1 MSGAGRGERP
11 GAPEPGGE
19 SRAVFSGD
27 VAPALEWR
35 VRPKGAPAAGRDGD
49 RETLRG
55 SGSTDG
61 RARAD
66 DRERPDDRGP
76 SRGSGST
83 DGRAR
88 ADDRERPD
96 DRGPSRGGG
105 STGRWTRIGDQEQHG
120 DRKPLHGNS
129 STGGR
134 TRISGEEQHG
144 GREQPGGREPLHGSG
159 SASAPGRSRREG
171 RARRAGRA
179 RFPGGATALLA
190 ASSAVVGG
198 LSYGCALLMAHLLP
212 PAEYTAF
219 GAAQS
224 LLTAVGVGIGALVPL
239 PLARAVREN
248 PAGSGRRR
256 DGIAFAVG
264 VSVLA
269 GVVGAVVVSAT
280 ATSFAPPGTALL
292 VGAAAFAVACTAPG
306 WGWLQ
311 GEGRFHVYAGASV
324 AEVALRLGF
333 SLLLV
338 GIGAGGPLV
347 AYALGALAAVWFST
361 RYLRPDLGLRLGVL
375 REAGRWRETGGVAAV
390 QLVVAGLLC
399 ADSVLVAALDAGA
412 GGYQAVAALAKA
424 PVFVATAAVVV
435 SFPSLRGDS
444 AASGNALRSF
454 ARLAVPSALL
464 LAVFPAEVLLP
475 GGYAASAGLLPWL
488 ALACLGYGAVSVLAV
503 VLLAARWHAR
513 VAIALCGA
521 AALVGAG
528 LTAGW
533 LLGGTRG
540 VAVGGAAGSVVA
552 ALVALVL
559 AAPLLRGAP
568 VPRPRRDGDAAPP
581 PSHRAQEPGVTPS
594 SEPSGSLRGNGIRV
608 LHLGFEDPAA
618 PGAGGGSVRTHEVNR
633 RLVARGHEVTVLT
646 TRFPGCADRV
656 QDGVRYVHI
665 GPFAGRTRLGRFL
678 GYAAALP
685 RAVRRRECDLVVEDF
700 CAPVSSLAAPRW
712 TGRPTIGVVQWLNAR
727 EKAREYRV
735 PVHWVERYGVRSHHR
750 LVAVSR
756 GIAERLVALNPGVSV
771 QVVANGVSAEAFAV
785 TAPRSADV
793 VFVGRLEIAQK
804 GLDLL
809 LRSWALA
816 RHRVPGSLVL
826 AGSGPDEERVRELVA
841 ELGLADRVRFAGWV
855 SGADK
860 FRLMAGARVVAVPS
874 RYETFGIVA
883 LEALATGT
891 PVAAFNIPCL
901 REIVPEH
908 AGELVRS
915 FDVAG
920 YADALARV
928 DGRSDGGDEAR
939 KRFAGRYRWDGLAAQ
954 QERVYLDAVA
964 NGRTG

>member
-1 MSGAGRGERP
+1 MSGSARGGR
-11 GAPEPGGE
+11 
-19 SRAVFSGD
+19 SG
-27 VAPALEWR
+27 VEWR
-35 VRPKGAPAAGRDGD
+35 VWPKGAPEVGRRGD
-49 RETLRG
+49 REPLRG
-55 SGSTDG
+55 SGSPDSRVRG
-61 RARAD
+61 REHENRAR
-66 DRERPDDRGP
+66 
-76 SRGSGST
+76 SG
-83 DGRAR
+83 
-88 ADDRERPD
+88 
-96 DRGPSRGGG
+96 
-105 STGRWTRIGDQEQHG
+105 
-120 DRKPLHGNS
+120 
-129 STGGR
+129 
-134 TRISGEEQHG
+134 
-144 GREQPGGREPLHGSG
+144 
-159 SASAPGRSRREG
+159 RRN
-171 RARRAGRA
+171 RVRRAGRA

-248 PAGSGRRR
+248 PAGSDLRR
-256 DGIAFAVG
+256 DGIAFAVL

-269 GVVGAVVVSAT
+269 GVVGAVVAAVT
-280 ATSFAPPGTALL
+280 ATSFAAPGTALL

-324 AEVALRLGF
+324 AEVALRLGC

-347 AYALGALAAVWFST
+347 AYALGALAAVGFST
-361 RYLRPDLGLRLGVL
+361 RYLRPDLGLRLGVRRLGVL

-435 SFPSLRGDS
+435 NFPSLRGNP
-444 AASGNALRSF
+444 AAAGSALRSF
-454 ARLAVPSALL
+454 ARLAVPCALL
-464 LAVFPAEVLLP
+464 LAVLPAGPLLP
-475 GGYAASAGLLPWL
+475 ERYAASAGLLPWL

-503 VLLAARWHAR
+503 VLLAARWRAR
-513 VAIALCGA
+513 VALALTGA
-521 AALVGAG
+521 AVLVGTGLAG
-528 LTAGW
+528 GW
-533 LLGGTRG
+533 HLAGTRG
-540 VAVGGAAGSVVA
+540 VAVGGAAGSAVA
-552 ALVALVL
+552 ALVALLL
-559 AAPLLRGAP
+559 AAPLLRRAP
-568 VPRPRRDGDAAPP
+568 APLPRPARDG
-581 PSHRAQEPGVTPS
+581 R
-594 SEPSGSLRGNGIRV
+594 IRV

-646 TRFPGCADRV
+646 TRFPGCADRT

-665 GPFAGRTRLGRFL
+665 GPFAGRTRLSRFL
-678 GYAAALP
+678 GYAMALP
-685 RAVRRRECDLVVEDF
+685 REARRRDCDLVVEDF

-735 PVHWVERYGVRSHHR
+735 PVHWVERYGVRSHRR

-756 GIAERLVALNPGVSV
+756 GIAERLVALNPDVLV
-771 QVVANGVSAEAFAV
+771 RVVANGVAQGAFEV

-826 AGSGPDEERVRELVA
+826 AGSGPDEARVRALVA
-841 ELGLADRVRFAGWV
+841 ELGLADRVRFVGWV
-855 SGADK
+855 SGEEK

-891 PVAAFNIPCL
+891 PVAAFDIPCL
-901 REIVPEH
+901 REIVPEQ
-908 AGELVRS
+908 AGELAPS
-915 FDVAG
+915 FDVAA
-920 YADALARV
+920 YADVLARV
-928 DGRSDGGDEAR
+928 DGRCDGGDEAR
-939 KRFAGRYRWDGLAAQ
+939 KRFAGRYRWDGLAVE

-964 NGRTG
+964 NGSGRTG